1 MTVRDRSL
9 GEAKAHF
16 AECVRAAESGQSI
29 VLTRHGRPVAK
40 LVPYET
46 PDPTENQAVAGR
58 RGGPSEV
65 REPLANYDEPTHGP
79 GRQSEAKRAELERLL
94 EEEIWPQ
101 IPEGM
106 IGKGPSKG
114 EREQILGLLEDDT

>member
-1 MTVRDRSL
+1 
-9 GEAKAHF
+9 
-16 AECVRAAESGQSI
+16 
-29 VLTRHGRPVAK
+29 
-40 LVPYET
+40 
-46 PDPTENQAVAGR
+46 
-58 RGGPSEV
+58 
-65 REPLANYDEPTHGP
+65 
-79 GRQSEAKRAELERLL
+79 LL